1 MVHNDFVNCSE
12 FMLNTVQKV
21 FFFFFF
27 ACLKDRAAAAFNKI
41 VSGSAT
47 LITASKFI
55 DSN

>member
-1 MVHNDFVNCSE
+1 MDHNDFVNCSE